1 MVDKNYRKEYAKAG
15 EKERKTWKKSHTLK
29 PTFGSNKNFVQRART
44 FSMFS
49 SKY

>member
-1 MVDKNYRKEYAKAG
+1 MIDKNYRKEYAEAR
-15 EKERKTWKKSHTLK
+15 EKERKVWKKSQALK
-29 PTFGSNKNFVQRART
+29 PTLGSTKNYIQRART